1 MFSLNIKGLDITKK
15 IISFDMYVKG
25 LITVNLY

>member
-15 IISFDMYVKG
+15 IILFDMYVKG